1 MPSRDQVEKLTDKM
15 YRDAKQ
21 TGQNVSRE
29 DVRQEVVKRAKRLD
43 NKKSK

>member
-29 DVRQEVVKRAKRLD
+29 NVRQEVVKRAKRLD

>member
-1 MPSRDQVEKLTDKM
+1 MPSRDQVERLTDKM

-29 DVRQEVVKRAKRLD
+29 DVRQEVVKRAQRLD